1 MSFHLT
7 WHHRTLGQFY
17 ATVSLMMTEVSKQ
30 LLSSERPSKVW
41 KLSRAPNVYCISNQ
55 CQCLWRSTGIFC
67 HWKVW
72 SRKLLTRAKV
82 NRQIPSQK
90 LNGKGKNGEKF
101 KCKTSG
107 SWWLWGGQ
115 QANYHTRPPI
125 QLSLIV
131 RPHADCKN
139 KQGSWIVVKFWESF
153 SLDCLFCKNI
163 FENFA
168 FFLFPQLRVLYPNIL
183 QNPPSIPDWGFPL
196 SPLVGDCG
204 GKLFWPF
211 HTWYFHT

>member
-1 MSFHLT
+1 M
-7 WHHRTLGQFY
+7 
-17 ATVSLMMTEVSKQ
+17 E
-30 LLSSERPSKVW
+30 
-41 KLSRAPNVYCISNQ
+41 
-55 CQCLWRSTGIFC
+55 
-67 HWKVW
+67 
-72 SRKLLTRAKV
+72 
-82 NRQIPSQK
+82 
-90 LNGKGKNGEKF
+90 KGKNGEKF

-115 QANYHTRPPI
+115 QANYHTCPPI

-196 SPLVGDCG
+196 SPLVGDCV

-211 HTWYFHT
+211 HTWYFHTFSDILYNFVFNKSRKSSIVIDSPASFLSDCTVKLFWSSHSYLILSGVKNLVNVSHTNNLNWWKDFVHCTI

>member
-1 MSFHLT
+1 MRRS
-7 WHHRTLGQFY
+7 
-17 ATVSLMMTEVSKQ
+17 ASQ
-30 LLSSERPSKVW
+30 LPYS
-41 KLSRAPNVYCISNQ
+41 
-55 CQCLWRSTGIFC
+55 
-67 HWKVW
+67 
-72 SRKLLTRAKV
+72 
-82 NRQIPSQK
+82 
-90 LNGKGKNGEKF
+90 
-101 KCKTSG
+101 
-107 SWWLWGGQ
+107 
-115 QANYHTRPPI
+115 PPI

-196 SPLVGDCG
+196 FPLVGDCV

-211 HTWYFHT
+211 HTWYFSHLDIFSDILYVLCIQQIKKSINCNWQSCILSQWLYCKVVLILPLLTYHIRSKNCCKCVSHQ